1 MKNTPLNWKK
11 AFTFSRSEKRGLL
24 ILTMLLILSVT
35 GRIIYFRFIPPTKFI
50 FQIPTGWSLAD
61 SLDIEMQFDSNYAT
75 SKYYSRNFAYGGRSA
90 RKSYGID
97 SVPVHSYNAPFKR
110 SRMVEL
116 NTADTIELKGLPS
129 IGPWLARKIVEYR
142 EKLGGFYSKEQLLE
156 VYRLTPGKL
165 DTIAPFLLI
174 DTSLVKRIP
183 VNLVNLDELLNH
195 PYMSRSQAKGLLA
208 YREKHGPFG
217 RIEDIRKCLLIDEK
231 TFEKV
236 RDYLK
241 VR

>member
-1 MKNTPLNWKK
+1 MNWRD

-24 ILTMLLILSVT
+24 VLTILFILSVSV
-35 GRIIYFRFIPPTKFI
+35 RIIYFRLITPAQVV
-50 FQIPTGWSLAD
+50 FQIPVEWTLAD
-61 SLDIEMQFDSNYAT
+61 SLNIEKQLDSSSTASRFYGRNVASKGRAVSEKFEFDS
-75 SKYYSRNFAYGGRSA
+75 
-90 RKSYGID
+90 I
-97 SVPVHSYNAPFKR
+97 PVRLYNAPFKR
-110 SRMVEL
+110 SRVVEL
-116 NTADTIELKGLPS
+116 NTADTIELRGLPS

-165 DTIAPFLLI
+165 DTIAPFLMIDASLI
-174 DTSLVKRIP
+174 KRIHINH
-183 VNLVNLDELLNH
+183 VTLDELLIH
-195 PYMSRSQAKGLLA
+195 PYLSRSQAKGLLA
-208 YREKHGPFG
+208 YREKHGPFE

-236 RDYLK
+236 RDYME